1 MTTLRIAKVAE
12 GARPVTLAD
21 LKAMPVSQVAS
32 QWASACAALEAAK
45 ARHELVH
52 AALVARFLKRAQRLL
67 GSTPGSSPRAGPRTG
82 LGGPVGTEHV
92 IEDGLDIAVELPRRD
107 EVDQIAM
114 TCAIPKLEK
123 LAGVSWRDIVNVEY
137 SVSRTTLKGL
147 AGKAR
152 SIVEKAIVTKAGK
165 PRFTITQAK
174 PLAAEQA
181 AGAKRA
187 A

>member
-52 AALVARFLKRAQRLL
+52 AALVARYLKRAQRILR
-67 GSTPGSSPRAGPRTG
+67 STPGSSPRTG
-82 LGGPVGTEHV
+82 LGAVVGTAHV